1 MRPHVGNRIGIALVG
16 LALLAGGVCALAVRE
31 DHPKVRLAELGAFF
45 AQNAWARPLAA
56 AVAMLLAL
64 ITTRWLLVAL
74 GWGRCGSRTG
84 TGTAMLGVA
93 LKGIEGVGRIQVRL
107 VGDKRMRVSVSLL
120 RRADLHEVIGRLDG
134 QAISRVRG
142 AVDREGLPAL
152 VRVHVRRR

>member
-16 LALLAGGVCALAVRE
+16 LALLAGGVCALAARE
-31 DHPKVRLAELGAFF
+31 DHPRVRLADLGSFF

-64 ITTRWLLVAL
+64 VTTRWLLVAL

-93 LKGIEGVGRIQVRL
+93 LKGIEDVGRIQVRL

-142 AVDREGLPAL
+142 AVDRQDMPAL